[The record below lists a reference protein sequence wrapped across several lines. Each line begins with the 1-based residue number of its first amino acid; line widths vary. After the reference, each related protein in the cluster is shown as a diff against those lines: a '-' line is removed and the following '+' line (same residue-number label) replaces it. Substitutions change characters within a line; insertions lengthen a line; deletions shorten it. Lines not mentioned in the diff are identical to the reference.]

1 VAECTEEAAAA
12 APSGAERLA
21 KSANR
26 RETAGMDDAG
36 LNLDALM
43 SAMGRDA
50 QRGAEALRLATPERR
65 TAAITGMARAI
76 RAQAPQI
83 LAANAEDQA
92 AGRAAGLSAAMQ
104 DRLTLDATRLEGIA
118 RSLDEVAAIP
128 DPVGAGIAQWT
139 RPNGLDIARIRTP
152 IGVIAMIYE
161 SRPNVTADAA
171 ALCVRSGN
179 AAILRSGS
187 ECLRSALAIHAAL
200 EQGLVE
206 AGLPALCVQI
216 VPVADRAAV
225 GLILGG
231 LDGAIN
237 LIIPR
242 GGKSLVAR
250 VKAEAKAPVLGH
262 LEGLC
267 HVYVDAS
274 ADLPKA
280 RAIVLN
286 GKMRR
291 VTVCQTTETLLIDG
305 AAAATLLPP
314 IAADLVAAGCE
325 LRGDAA
331 ARRLVPA
338 MTPATEDDWITEYL
352 APILSVAIVDGV
364 EGAIAH
370 IRKYG
375 SGHTDAIV
383 AEDKAAEDAFTA
395 GVDSAVVVVN
405 ASPQFS
411 DGGEFGFGA
420 EIGVAT
426 DKLHARG
433 PVGAEQLTIFKY
445 VVHGAG
451 QTRA

>member
-1 VAECTEEAAAA
+1 
-12 APSGAERLA
+12 
-21 KSANR
+21 
-26 RETAGMDDAG
+26 MDDAG

-43 SAMGRDA
+43 AAMGRDA
-50 QRGAEALRLATPERR
+50 RRGAEALRLASADVR
-65 TAAITGMARAI
+65 TAAISGMARAL
-76 RAQAPQI
+76 RAQAART

-92 AGRAAGLSAAMQ
+92 AGRAAGLSPAMQ
-104 DRLTLDATRLEGIA
+104 DRLTLDPARIEAIA
-118 RSLDEVAAIP
+118 HGLDEVAAIP
-128 DPVGAGIAQWT
+128 DPVGAVIAQWT
-139 RPNGLDIARIRTP
+139 RPNGLDIARVRTP

-179 AAILRSGS
+179 AVILRSGS

-200 EQGLVE
+200 EQGLIE
-206 AGLPALCVQI
+206 AGLPGACVQI

-225 GLILGG
+225 GLILTG
-231 LDGAIN
+231 LDRSID

-242 GGKSLVAR
+242 GGKGLVAR
-250 VKAEAKAPVLGH
+250 VRAEAKAPVLGH

-274 ADLPKA
+274 ADLAKA

-291 VTVCQTTETLLIDG
+291 VTVCQTTETLLIDR
-305 AAAATLLPP
+305 AAAETLLPP
-314 IAADLVAAGCE
+314 IARDLIVAGCE

-331 ARRLVPA
+331 ARALVSA
-338 MTPATEDDWITEYL
+338 MTPATEEDWITEYL
-352 APILSVAIVDGV
+352 APVLSVAVVDGV

-370 IRKYG
+370 IREYG

-383 AEDKAAEDAFTA
+383 AEDRTVEDAFTA

>member
-1 VAECTEEAAAA
+1 
-12 APSGAERLA
+12 
-21 KSANR
+21 
-26 RETAGMDDAG
+26 MDDAG

-50 QRGAEALRLATPERR
+50 RAGAEALRLATPEVR
-65 TAAITGMARAI
+65 TAAIAGMARAI
-76 RAQAPQI
+76 RGQAAAI

-92 AGRAAGLSAAMQ
+92 AGRAAALSPALL
-104 DRLTLDATRLEGIA
+104 DRLTLDPARLEAIA
-118 RSLDEVAAIP
+118 RALDEVAAIP
-128 DPVGAGIAQWT
+128 DPVGAVIAQWT
-139 RPNGLDIARIRTP
+139 RPNGISIARVRTP

-187 ECLRSALAIHAAL
+187 ECLASALAIHAAI
-200 EQGLVE
+200 EQGLTE
-206 AGLPALCVQI
+206 AGLPASCVQI

-225 GLILGG
+225 GLILAG
-231 LDGAIN
+231 LDHAID

-242 GGKSLVAR
+242 GGKALVER
-250 VKAEAKAPVLGH
+250 VHAEARAPVLGH
-262 LEGLC
+262 REGLC

-280 RAIVLN
+280 RAITVN

-291 VTVCQTTETLLIDG
+291 VTVCQTTETLLVDR
-305 AAAATLLPP
+305 AAAERLLPP
-314 IAADLVAAGCE
+314 IAEDLIAAGCE
-325 LRGDAA
+325 LRGDGA
-331 ARRLVPA
+331 ARAIVPA
-338 MTPATEDDWITEYL
+338 MKPATDEDWTTEYL
-352 APILSVAIVDGV
+352 AAVLSVAVVDGV

-370 IRKYG
+370 IRAFG

-383 AEDKAAEDAFTA
+383 AEDARAQDAFTA

-433 PVGAEQLTIFKY
+433 PVGAEQLTTFKY

>member
-1 VAECTEEAAAA
+1 
-12 APSGAERLA
+12 
-21 KSANR
+21 
-26 RETAGMDDAG
+26 MDDAG

-43 SAMGRDA
+43 SAMGRA
-50 QRGAEALRLATPERR
+50 AKLGAEALRLASADMR
-65 TAAITGMARAI
+65 TAAIAGMARAL
-76 RAQAPQI
+76 RARSAEI

-92 AGRAAGLSAAMQ
+92 AGRAANLTAAMQ
-104 DRLTLDATRLEGIA
+104 DRLTLDPARVEAIA
-118 RSLDEVAAIP
+118 RGLDEVAAIA
-128 DPVGAGIAQWT
+128 DPVGATIAEWT
-139 RPNGLDIARIRTP
+139 RPNGLEIARVRTP

-179 AAILRSGS
+179 AVILRSGS
-187 ECLRSALAIHAAL
+187 ECLRSALAIHGAL

-206 AGLPALCVQI
+206 AGLPGECVQI

-225 GLILGG
+225 GLILSG
-231 LDGAIN
+231 LDRTIN

-242 GGKSLVAR
+242 GGKGLVAR
-250 VKAEAKAPVLGH
+250 VQAEAKAPVLGH

-274 ADLPKA
+274 ADMEKA

-291 VTVCQTTETLLIDG
+291 VTVCQTTETLLVDR
-305 AAAATLLPP
+305 AAASRILPP

-331 ARRLVPA
+331 ARALVPG
-338 MTPATEDDWITEYL
+338 MTPASEDDWTTEYL
-352 APILSVAIVDGV
+352 APILSVAVVDGV
-364 EGAIAH
+364 AGAIDH
-370 IRKYG
+370 IRAYG

-383 AEDKAAEDAFTA
+383 AEDKQVEDAFTA

-445 VVHGAG
+445 VVHGSG

>member
-1 VAECTEEAAAA
+1 
-12 APSGAERLA
+12 
-21 KSANR
+21 
-26 RETAGMDDAG
+26 MDDAS

-43 SAMGRDA
+43 QAMGASAR
-50 QRGAEALRLATPERR
+50 RGAEALRLATAETR
-65 TAAITGMARAI
+65 TAAIAGMAHAVRAH
-76 RAQAPQI
+76 AADI

-92 AGRAAGLSAAMQ
+92 AGVKAALTDAFL
-104 DRLTLDATRLEGIA
+104 DRLKLDAGRIEAIA
-118 RSLDEVAAIP
+118 RGLDDVAAIP
-128 DPVGAGIAQWT
+128 DPVGAVMAHWT
-139 RPNGLDIARIRTP
+139 RPNGLAIERVRTP

-171 ALCVRSGN
+171 SLCVRSGN
-179 AAILRSGS
+179 AVILRSGS

-200 EQGLVE
+200 EEGLAA
-206 AGLPALCVQI
+206 AGLPAACVQL
-216 VPVADRAAV
+216 VPVADRDAV
-225 GLILGG
+225 GLILSG
-231 LDGAIN
+231 LDKSID

-242 GGKSLVAR
+242 GGKGLVAR
-250 VKAEAKAPVLGH
+250 VQAEAKAPVLGH

-267 HVYVDAS
+267 HVYVDA
-274 ADLPKA
+274 AAEPGKA

-291 VTVCQTTETLLIDG
+291 VTVCQTTETLLIDR
-305 AAAATLLPP
+305 AAAERLLPP
-314 IAADLVAAGCE
+314 IAADLVAQGCE

-331 ARRLVPA
+331 ARAITPGMVPA
-338 MTPATEDDWITEYL
+338 SEADWITEYL
-352 APILSVAIVDGV
+352 APVLAVAVVDGV
-364 EGAIAH
+364 EGAIDH
-370 IRKYG
+370 IRRYG
-375 SGHTDAIV
+375 SGHTDCIV
-383 AEDKAAEDAFTA
+383 SEDARAVDAFTA

-433 PVGAEQLTIFKY
+433 PVGAEQLTTFKY
-445 VVHGAG
+445 VVRGDG

>member
-1 VAECTEEAAAA
+1 
-12 APSGAERLA
+12 
-21 KSANR
+21 
-26 RETAGMDDAG
+26 MDDAG

-43 SAMGRDA
+43 SAMGLDA
-50 QRGAEALRLATPERR
+50 QRGAEALRLSTPETR
-65 TAAITGMARAI
+65 TAAIAGMARAI
-76 RAQAPQI
+76 RAQAARI

-92 AGRAAGLSAAMQ
+92 AGLAAGLTNAMQ
-104 DRLTLDATRLEGIA
+104 DRLTLDSVRLEGIA

-128 DPVGAGIAQWT
+128 DPVGAVIAQWT
-139 RPNGLDIARIRTP
+139 RPNGLEIARVRTP

-171 ALCVRSGN
+171 ALCLRSGN
-179 AAILRSGS
+179 AVILRSGS

-200 EQGLVE
+200 EQGLIE
-206 AGLPALCVQI
+206 AGLPANCVQI

-225 GLILGG
+225 GLILTG
-231 LDGAIN
+231 LDRSIN

-242 GGKSLVAR
+242 GGKGLVAR
-250 VKAEAKAPVLGH
+250 VQAEAKAPVLGH

-291 VTVCQTTETLLIDG
+291 VTVCQTTETLLIDR
-305 AAAATLLPP
+305 AAAPTLLPP
-314 IAADLVAAGCE
+314 IAADLIAAGCE

-331 ARRLVPA
+331 ARALVPA
-338 MTPATEDDWITEYL
+338 MTPATEEDWITEYL
-352 APILSVAIVDGV
+352 APVLSVAVVDGV
-364 EGAIAH
+364 EGAIDH
-370 IRKYG
+370 IRRYG

-383 AEDKAAEDAFTA
+383 AEDQHAENAFTV

>member
-1 VAECTEEAAAA
+1 
-12 APSGAERLA
+12 
-21 KSANR
+21 
-26 RETAGMDDAG
+26 MDDAG

-43 SAMGRDA
+43 SAMGRNA
-50 QRGAEALRLATPERR
+50 RLGAEALRLASAEVR
-65 TAAITGMARAI
+65 TAAIAGMAKALRA
-76 RAQAPQI
+76 RSAEI

-92 AGRAAGLSAAMQ
+92 AGRAANLTPAMQ
-104 DRLTLDATRLEGIA
+104 DRLTLDPARIEAIA
-118 RSLDEVAAIP
+118 KGLDEVAAIP
-128 DPVGAGIAQWT
+128 DPVGAVIAEWT
-139 RPNGLDIARIRTP
+139 RPNGLQIARVRTP

-179 AAILRSGS
+179 AVILRSGS
-187 ECLRSALAIHAAL
+187 ECLRSALTIHGAL
-200 EQGLVE
+200 EEGLIE
-206 AGLPALCVQI
+206 AGLPGTCVQI

-231 LDGAIN
+231 LDRSIN

-242 GGKSLVAR
+242 GGKGLVAR
-250 VKAEAKAPVLGH
+250 VQAEAKAPVLGH

-274 ADLPKA
+274 ADMTKA

-291 VTVCQTTETLLIDG
+291 VTVCQTTETLLIDRT
-305 AAAATLLPP
+305 AAERILPP
-314 IAADLVAAGCE
+314 IAADLIAAGCE
-325 LRGDAA
+325 LRGDDA
-331 ARRLVPA
+331 ARAIVA
-338 MTPATEDDWITEYL
+338 DMTPATEDDWTTEYL
-352 APILSVAIVDGV
+352 APVLSVAVVDRV

-370 IRKYG
+370 IRAYG

-383 AEDKAAEDAFTA
+383 AEDRQVEDAFTA

-451 QTRA
+451 QTRP

>member
-1 VAECTEEAAAA
+1 
-12 APSGAERLA
+12 
-21 KSANR
+21 
-26 RETAGMDDAG
+26 MDDAG

-50 QRGAEALRLATPERR
+50 QRGAEALRLATPETR
-65 TAAITGMARAI
+65 TAAIAGMARAI
-76 RAQAPQI
+76 RSHAPRI
-83 LAANAEDQA
+83 LHANAEDQA

-104 DRLTLDATRLEGIA
+104 DRLTLDAGRLEGIA
-118 RSLDEVAAIP
+118 RSLDEVAAIA
-128 DPVGAGIAQWT
+128 DPVGAVIAQWT
-139 RPNGLDIARIRTP
+139 RPNGLDIARVRTP

-171 ALCVRSGN
+171 ALCVRAGN

-200 EQGLVE
+200 EQGLIE
-206 AGLPALCVQI
+206 AGLPADCVLI

-267 HVYVDAS
+267 HIYVDAS
-274 ADLPKA
+274 ADLA
-280 RAIVLN
+280 RARGIVLN

-291 VTVCQTTETLLIDG
+291 VTVCQTTETLLIDR
-305 AAAATLLPP
+305 AAAGTLLPP
-314 IAADLVAAGCE
+314 IAADLIAAGCE

-331 ARRLVPA
+331 ARLLVPA

-352 APILSVAIVDGV
+352 APILSVAVVDGV
-364 EGAIAH
+364 EGAIEH

-383 AEDKAAEDAFTA
+383 AEDKTAQDAFTA

-420 EIGVAT
+420 EIGIST
-426 DKLHARG
+426 QKLHARG
-433 PVGAEQLTIFKY
+433 PMGLPELTSTTY
-445 VVHGAG
+445 VVTGDGHIRG
-451 QTRA
+451 

>member
-1 VAECTEEAAAA
+1 
-12 APSGAERLA
+12 
-21 KSANR
+21 
-26 RETAGMDDAG
+26 MDDAG

-50 QRGAEALRLATPERR
+50 QRGAEALRLASAATR
-65 TAAITGMARAI
+65 TAAIAGMARAI

-92 AGRAAGLSAAMQ
+92 AGRAAGLTNAMQ
-104 DRLTLDATRLEGIA
+104 DRLTLDAVRLEGIA

-128 DPVGAGIAQWT
+128 DPVGAVIAEWT
-139 RPNGLDIARIRTP
+139 RPNGLNIERVRTP

-179 AAILRSGS
+179 AVILRSGS

-206 AGLPALCVQI
+206 AGLPACCVQI

-225 GLILGG
+225 GLILTG
-231 LDGAIN
+231 LDRAIN

-242 GGKSLVAR
+242 GGKGLVAR
-250 VKAEAKAPVLGH
+250 VQAEAKAPVLGH

-267 HVYVDAS
+267 HLYVDAS

-291 VTVCQTTETLLIDG
+291 VTVCQTTETLLIDR
-305 AAAATLLPP
+305 AAAKALLPP
-314 IAADLVAAGCE
+314 IAADLIAAGCE
-325 LRGDAA
+325 LRGDEA
-331 ARRLVPA
+331 ARALVPA
-338 MTPATEDDWITEYL
+338 MTPASEDDWITEYL
-352 APILSVAIVDGV
+352 APVLSVAVVDGV
-364 EGAIAH
+364 GGAIAH
-370 IRKYG
+370 IRKYS
-375 SGHTDAIV
+375 SGHTDAVV
-383 AEDKAAEDAFTA
+383 AEAKHVQDAFTA

>member
-1 VAECTEEAAAA
+1 
-12 APSGAERLA
+12 
-21 KSANR
+21 
-26 RETAGMDDAG
+26 MDDAG

-43 SAMGRDA
+43 SAMGREA
-50 QRGAEALRLATPERR
+50 QRGADALRLATAETR

-76 RAQAPQI
+76 RAQAPRI

-104 DRLTLDATRLEGIA
+104 DRLTLDAARLDGIA

-128 DPVGAGIAQWT
+128 DPVGAVIARWT

-179 AAILRSGS
+179 AALLRSGS

-200 EQGLVE
+200 ERGLVE
-206 AGLPALCVQI
+206 AGLPENSVQI

-231 LDGAIN
+231 LDGAID

-274 ADLPKA
+274 ADLGQA

-291 VTVCQTTETLLIDG
+291 VTVCQTTETLLIDR
-305 AAAATLLPP
+305 AAAGTLLPP
-314 IAADLVAAGCE
+314 IAADLIAAGCE
-325 LRGDAA
+325 LRGDDA
-331 ARRLVPA
+331 ARALVAA

-352 APILSVAIVDGV
+352 APILS
-364 EGAIAH
+364 
-370 IRKYG
+370 
-375 SGHTDAIV
+375 
-383 AEDKAAEDAFTA
+383 
-395 GVDSAVVVVN
+395 
-405 ASPQFS
+405 
-411 DGGEFGFGA
+411 
-420 EIGVAT
+420 
-426 DKLHARG
+426 
-433 PVGAEQLTIFKY
+433 
-445 VVHGAG
+445 
-451 QTRA
+451 

>member
-1 VAECTEEAAAA
+1 
-12 APSGAERLA
+12 
-21 KSANR
+21 
-26 RETAGMDDAG
+26 MDDAA

-43 SAMGRDA
+43 RDMGRRA
-50 QRGAEALRLATPERR
+50 RGGAEALRLASADTR
-65 TAAITGMARAI
+65 TAAIGGMARAI
-76 RAQAPQI
+76 RSHADAI

-92 AGRAAGLSAAMQ
+92 AGQAAGLAPAFL
-104 DRLTLDATRLEGIA
+104 DRLTLDTDRLEAIA
-118 RSLDEVAAIP
+118 RAVDEVAAIA
-128 DPVGAGIAQWT
+128 DPVGAVIAHWT
-139 RPNGLDIARIRTP
+139 RPNGLDISRVRTP

-179 AAILRSGS
+179 AVILRSGS
-187 ECLRSALAIHAAL
+187 ECLRSALAIHVAI
-200 EQGLVE
+200 EDGLVA
-206 AGLPALCVQI
+206 AGLPGTCVQI
-216 VPVADRAAV
+216 TPVADRAAV
-225 GLILGG
+225 GMILGG
-231 LDGAIN
+231 LDQAID

-242 GGKSLVAR
+242 GGKGLVAR
-250 VKAEAKAPVLGH
+250 VRAEAKAPVLGH

-274 ADLPKA
+274 ADLETA
-280 RAIVLN
+280 RAIVTN

-291 VTVCQTTETLLIDG
+291 VSVCQATETLLVDR
-305 AAAATLLPP
+305 AAADRMLPP
-314 IAADLVAAGCE
+314 IAGDLAQLGCE

-331 ARRLVPA
+331 ARAIVPA
-338 MTPATEDDWITEYL
+338 MTPATEADWITEYL
-352 APILSVAIVDGV
+352 APVLAIAVVDGV

-370 IRKYG
+370 IRAYG

-383 AEDKAAEDAFTA
+383 AEAKSVQDAFAA

-433 PVGAEQLTIFKY
+433 PVGAEQLTTFKY
-445 VVHGAG
+445 VVNGSG

>member
-1 VAECTEEAAAA
+1 
-12 APSGAERLA
+12 
-21 KSANR
+21 
-26 RETAGMDDAG
+26 MDDAG

-43 SAMGRDA
+43 SAMGRNA
-50 QRGAEALRLATPERR
+50 RLGAEALRLASADMR
-65 TAAITGMARAI
+65 TAAIAGMARAL
-76 RAQAPQI
+76 RARAAEI

-92 AGRAAGLSAAMQ
+92 AGRAANLTAAMQ
-104 DRLTLDATRLEGIA
+104 DRLTLDPARVEAIA
-118 RSLDEVAAIP
+118 KGLDEVAAIP
-128 DPVGAGIAQWT
+128 DPVGAVIAEWT
-139 RPNGLDIARIRTP
+139 RPNGLEIARVRTP

-179 AAILRSGS
+179 AVILRSGS
-187 ECLRSALAIHAAL
+187 ECLRSALAIHGAL
-200 EQGLVE
+200 EHGLIE
-206 AGLPALCVQI
+206 AGLPGRCVQI

-225 GLILGG
+225 GLILSG
-231 LDGAIN
+231 LDRNIN

-242 GGKSLVAR
+242 GGKGLVAR
-250 VKAEAKAPVLGH
+250 VQAEAKAPVLGH

-274 ADLPKA
+274 ANLPKA

-291 VTVCQTTETLLIDG
+291 VTVCQTTETLLIDR
-305 AAAATLLPP
+305 AAAERLLPP
-314 IAADLVAAGCE
+314 VAADLVAAGCE
-325 LRGDAA
+325 LRGDDA
-331 ARRLVPA
+331 ARALVPG
-338 MTPATEDDWITEYL
+338 MTPASEDDWTTEYL
-352 APILSVAIVDGV
+352 APILSVAVVDGV

-370 IRKYG
+370 IRAYG

-383 AEDKAAEDAFTA
+383 AEDKRAEDAFTA

>member
-1 VAECTEEAAAA
+1 
-12 APSGAERLA
+12 
-21 KSANR
+21 
-26 RETAGMDDAG
+26 MDDAG
-36 LNLDALM
+36 FNLDALM
-43 SAMGRDA
+43 SGMGRDA
-50 QRGAEALRLATPERR
+50 RRGAEALRLATPQMR
-65 TAAITGMARAI
+65 TAAIAGMARAI
-76 RAQAPQI
+76 REQATPI

-104 DRLTLDATRLEGIA
+104 DRLTLDAARLEAIA

-128 DPVGAGIAQWT
+128 DPVGAVIAQWT

-179 AAILRSGS
+179 AVILRSGS

-200 EQGLVE
+200 EQGLTR
-206 AGLPALCVQI
+206 AGLPANCVQI

-225 GLILGG
+225 GLLLTG

-242 GGKSLVAR
+242 GGKGLVAR
-250 VKAEAKAPVLGH
+250 VQAEAKAPVLGH

-274 ADLPKA
+274 ADLTKA

-291 VTVCQTTETLLIDG
+291 VTVCQTTATLLIDR
-305 AAAATLLPP
+305 AAADTLLPP
-314 IAADLVAAGCE
+314 IAADLIAAGCE
-325 LRGDAA
+325 LRGDDA
-331 ARRLVPA
+331 ARALVPD
-338 MTPATEDDWITEYL
+338 MTPATADDWITEYL

-364 EGAIAH
+364 GGAIEH

-383 AEDKAAEDAFTA
+383 AEDKTAEDAFTA

>member
-1 VAECTEEAAAA
+1 
-12 APSGAERLA
+12 
-21 KSANR
+21 
-26 RETAGMDDAG
+26 MDDAG

-50 QRGAEALRLATPERR
+50 QRGAEALRLATPATR
-65 TAAITGMARAI
+65 TAAIAGMARAI

-92 AGRAAGLSAAMQ
+92 AGREAGLTNAMQ
-104 DRLTLDATRLEGIA
+104 DRLTLDTVRLEGIA

-128 DPVGAGIAQWT
+128 DPVGAVIAQWT
-139 RPNGLDIARIRTP
+139 RPNGLEIARVRTP

-179 AAILRSGS
+179 AVILRSGS

-200 EQGLVE
+200 EQGLIE
-206 AGLPALCVQI
+206 AGLPADCVQI

-225 GLILGG
+225 GLILTG
-231 LDGAIN
+231 LDRSIN

-242 GGKSLVAR
+242 GGKGLVAR
-250 VKAEAKAPVLGH
+250 VQAEAKAPVLGH

-274 ADLPKA
+274 ADLTKA

-291 VTVCQTTETLLIDG
+291 VPLCQTTETLQIHRT
-305 AAAATLLPP
+305 AAATLLPP
-314 IAADLVAAGCE
+314 IAADLIAAGCE

-331 ARRLVPA
+331 AQALVPA
-338 MTPATEDDWITEYL
+338 MTPATEEDWITEYL
-352 APILSVAIVDGV
+352 APVLSVAVVDGV
-364 EGAIAH
+364 EGAIDH
-370 IRKYG
+370 IRRYG

-383 AEDKAAEDAFTA
+383 AEDRRAENAFTA

-405 ASPQFS
+405 ASPTVS
-411 DGGEFGFGA
+411 PTA
-420 EIGVAT
+420 ASLASAPKIGVAT
-426 DKLHARG
+426 D
-433 PVGAEQLTIFKY
+433 
-445 VVHGAG
+445 
-451 QTRA
+451 

>member
-1 VAECTEEAAAA
+1 
-12 APSGAERLA
+12 
-21 KSANR
+21 
-26 RETAGMDDAG
+26 MDDAG

-43 SAMGRDA
+43 NAMGRDA
-50 QRGAEALRLATPERR
+50 RRGAEALRLATAGTR
-65 TAAITGMARAI
+65 TAAIAGMARAL
-76 RAQAPQI
+76 RARAADI
-83 LAANAEDQA
+83 LAANAPDQA
-92 AGRAAGLSAAMQ
+92 AGRAAGLNPAMQ
-104 DRLTLDATRLEGIA
+104 DRLTLDPARIEAIA
-118 RSLDEVAAIP
+118 KGLDEVAAIA
-128 DPVGAGIAQWT
+128 DPVGGVIARWT
-139 RPNGLDIARIRTP
+139 RPNGLDIARVRTP

-179 AAILRSGS
+179 AVILRSGS

-200 EQGLVE
+200 EEGLAA
-206 AGLPALCVQI
+206 AGLPACCVQI

-225 GLILGG
+225 GLILTG
-231 LDGAIN
+231 LERHID

-242 GGKSLVAR
+242 GGKGLVAR
-250 VKAEAKAPVLGH
+250 VRAEAKAPVLGH

-274 ADLPKA
+274 ADLAEA

-291 VTVCQTTETLLIDG
+291 VSVCQSTETLLIDR
-305 AAAATLLPP
+305 AAAGRLLAP
-314 IAADLVAAGCE
+314 IAKDLVKTGCE

-331 ARRLVPA
+331 ARAIVPA
-338 MTPATEDDWITEYL
+338 MTPAVEADWITEYL
-352 APILSVAIVDGV
+352 APVLAVAVVDGV
-364 EGAIAH
+364 AGAIAH
-370 IRKYG
+370 IRAYG

-383 AEDKAAEDAFTA
+383 AEAKAAQDAFTA

-433 PVGAEQLTIFKY
+433 PVGAEQLTTFKY

-451 QTRA
+451 QTRP

>member
-1 VAECTEEAAAA
+1 LRG
-12 APSGAERLA
+12 GAERLA
-21 KSANR
+21 KSAHC
-26 RETAGMDDAG
+26 RETPAMDDAG

-43 SAMGRDA
+43 SAMGRNA
-50 QRGAEALRLATPERR
+50 RLGAEALRLASADMR
-65 TAAITGMARAI
+65 TAAIAGMARAL
-76 RAQAPQI
+76 RARAAEI

-92 AGRAAGLSAAMQ
+92 AGRAANLTAAMQ
-104 DRLTLDATRLEGIA
+104 DRLTLDPARVEAIA
-118 RSLDEVAAIP
+118 KGLDEVAAIP
-128 DPVGAGIAQWT
+128 DPVGAVIAEWT
-139 RPNGLDIARIRTP
+139 RPNGLEIARVRTP

-179 AAILRSGS
+179 AVILRSGS
-187 ECLRSALAIHAAL
+187 ECLRSALAIHGAL
-200 EQGLVE
+200 EHGLIE
-206 AGLPALCVQI
+206 AGLPGRCVQI

-225 GLILGG
+225 GLILSG
-231 LDGAIN
+231 LDRNIN

-242 GGKSLVAR
+242 GGKGLVAR
-250 VKAEAKAPVLGH
+250 VQAEAKAPVLGH

-274 ADLPKA
+274 ANLPKA

-291 VTVCQTTETLLIDG
+291 VTVCQTTETLLIDR
-305 AAAATLLPP
+305 AAAERLLPP
-314 IAADLVAAGCE
+314 VAADLVAAGCE
-325 LRGDAA
+325 LRGDDA
-331 ARRLVPA
+331 ARALVPG
-338 MTPATEDDWITEYL
+338 MTPASEDDWTTEYL
-352 APILSVAIVDGV
+352 APILSVAVVDGV

-370 IRKYG
+370 IRAYG

-383 AEDKAAEDAFTA
+383 AEDKRAEDAFTA